1 MLEAIRR
8 HAQGWMAKVILV
20 LITIPF
26 ALWGV
31 DSYMQG
37 GSGTDVVAE
46 VGDVQISRQEFARAL
61 QEQADRMRQ
70 AQGPNF
76 EPSVTDTPEFRQQV
90 LKRMVER
97 EALLLD
103 ARQQGFRTPDTYVET
118 VLLQVPAFQENGA
131 FSRQRYEALLRQR
144 GMSPVGFEN
153 ELRQEFLIEVEI
165 SPASLGAFSARTSLA
180 QISRLVS
187 QQREISWVDMN
198 PADVSGEVKVTP
210 VDVQNYYTSHKAKF
224 TVPERIRAEYLMLT
238 FDSVAQ
244 GMVVGNEEIK
254 QYYQANS
261 GKFGQPEQRS
271 ASHILIAVA
280 RDADAAVRA
289 QARSKATQLAE
300 ALRKAPASFGEVA
313 RKESQDPGSAAQ
325 NGSLGSFGRGAMVKP
340 FEDAVF
346 SMKTG
351 EMRGPVES
359 DFGFHI
365 IRLDGIQAAT
375 VAPMESVRA
384 EVEAELRK
392 QQAQKKF
399 AEVAESF
406 SNLVYERADSLKPAA
421 DAMKLTV
428 QSTNWMS
435 SGSAPAPFNH
445 SGLAKVLFS
454 VDSIK
459 NKQNTEAIEI
469 APGVLVAARV
479 IEHRPAAV
487 RALSE
492 VSSGIQEK
500 LRSERVVQ
508 LMAQKGEAL
517 IKQLK
522 QGNEP
527 GLRWSSFQTVS
538 RQQPAG
544 LDQKNLASTFQA
556 DVSKLPAYTG
566 VAKPDGVYRI
576 VRISRV
582 LDGQVND
589 PGLLSS
595 IEGGVQQAIQ
605 RADLAAM
612 IALAKAGQKVEI
624 RPNAI
629 EQK

>member
-1 MLEAIRR
+1 
-8 HAQGWMAKVILV
+8 
-20 LITIPF
+20 
-26 ALWGV
+26 
-31 DSYMQG
+31 
-37 GSGTDVVAE
+37 
-46 VGDVQISRQEFARAL
+46 
-61 QEQADRMRQ
+61 
-70 AQGPNF
+70 
-76 EPSVTDTPEFRQQV
+76 
-90 LKRMVER
+90 
-97 EALLLD
+97 
-103 ARQQGFRTPDTYVET
+103 
-118 VLLQVPAFQENGA
+118 
-131 FSRQRYEALLRQR
+131 
-144 GMSPVGFEN
+144 MSPAVFEN

-198 PADVSGEVKVTP
+198 PADVSGEVMVTP
-210 VDVQNYYTSHKAKF
+210 VDVQNYYNSHKAEF

-244 GMVVGNEEIK
+244 GMVVGNEEIR

-261 GKFGQPEQRS
+261 SKFGQPEQRS

-289 QARSKATQLAE
+289 QARSRATQLAE
-300 ALRKAPASFGEVA
+300 ALRRAPASFGEVA

-375 VAPMESVRA
+375 VAPMEAVRA

-399 AEVAESF
+399 AEVAENF
-406 SNLVYERADSLKPAA
+406 SNLVYEKADSLKPAA
-421 DAMKLTV
+421 DALKLAV
-428 QSTNWMS
+428 QSTDWMS
-435 SGSAPAPFNH
+435 SGRAPAPFNH

-454 VDSIK
+454 ADFIK

-469 APGVLVAARV
+469 APGVLLAARV

-500 LRSERVVQ
+500 LRSERAAQ
-508 LMAQKGEAL
+508 LMARKGEVL

-527 GLRWSSFQTVS
+527 GLRWSAFQTVS

-544 LDQKNLASTFQA
+544 LDQKDLATTFRT

-566 VAKPDGVYRI
+566 FAKPDGVYRI

-582 LDGQVND
+582 LDGQAND

-595 IEGGVQQAIQ
+595 IESGVQQAIQ